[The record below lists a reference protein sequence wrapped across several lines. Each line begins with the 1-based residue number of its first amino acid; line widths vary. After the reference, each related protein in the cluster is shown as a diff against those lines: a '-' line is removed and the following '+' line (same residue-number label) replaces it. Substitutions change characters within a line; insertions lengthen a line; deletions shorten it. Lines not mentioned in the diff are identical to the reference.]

1 MRIIRRFVRDAERR
15 WNGEQGGGHRLL
27 LVVSAAA
34 IVSVASLIVV
44 YDLNGQSLDL
54 SDRELR
60 LVVTGSMDAGETGFP
75 VSTIPEN
82 SIIMV
87 HRLDREDLP
96 SLEVGD
102 VIAYSSGSMMIMHR
116 VVELDPAGERFV
128 VKGDANASAETVS
141 YDQVVGEVVGV
152 NHALGSIVFLVKTQF
167 VLMLA
172 AVACIIVIA
181 LSLREIHQNYSK
193 EEDN

>member
-1 MRIIRRFVRDAERR
+1 MQRGVGTVNR
-15 WNGEQGGGHRLL
+15 GGGHRLL
-27 LVVSAAA
+27 LVMSAAA

-82 SIIMV
+82 SIVMV

-102 VIAYSSGSMMIMHR
+102 VIAYSSGSMMIVHR

-172 AVACIIVIA
+172 AVACLIVIA

-193 EEDN
+193 EEDNL